1 MNVPVHLPRRRMT
14 ATLLTGP
21 IKRTASLL
29 AIAASLA
36 VATTGTQAGNGA
48 AGITSATAKKP
59 AIFSAYLGGIN
70 VPPQFFSPV
79 TGCPQWFGDDGM
91 PLVMSVP
98 IKASSLRP
106 DRFRVISRA
115 GVESTPNCATLRPAD
130 ESNELHTI
138 LLAGPIADPA
148 DLPAYVVIVGPVEDV
163 KGNVLEGEVSPPVTI
178 GIASGPSLVH
188 AFVLNKPDGPPG
200 SSRRV
205 IQMVWQGGVTGPNGV
220 EVGSDQLNAIRIID
234 CNGNAHTPL
243 AFDDLGDGDN
253 YLELYLP
260 AGIVAERVEVAAG
273 YFFDPLNQPNPATA
287 VQVKK
292 GCRSG
297 S

>member
-1 MNVPVHLPRRRMT
+1 MTVPTQPPQRPIT
-14 ATLLTGP
+14 AAPLAESM
-21 IKRTASLL
+21 KRAASLF

-36 VATTGTQAGNGA
+36 VATTGTHAGNGA

-59 AIFSAYLGGIN
+59 AISSAYLGGIN
-70 VPPQFFSPV
+70 VPPQFFSPI
-79 TGCPQWFGDDGM
+79 TGCAQWIGDDGM

-130 ESNELHTI
+130 ETNERHTI

-163 KGNVLEGEVSPPVTI
+163 RGNVLEGAVSPPVTI
-178 GIASGPSLVH
+178 GIRSGPSLVH
-188 AFVLNKPDGPPG
+188 AFVLNRPDGPPG

-220 EVGSDQLNAIRIID
+220 EVGTEQLNAIRIID

-253 YLELYLP
+253 YLELHLP
-260 AGIVAERVEVAAG
+260 AGVVAERVEVAAG
-273 YFFDPLNQPNPATA
+273 YFFDPLNQPNPTTA

-292 GCRSG
+292 GCRSD

>member
-1 MNVPVHLPRRRMT
+1 MNVPLHPPRRRTT
-14 ATLLTGP
+14 AARLSEP
-21 IKRTASLL
+21 MKRAASLF

-36 VATTGTQAGNGA
+36 AATTGTHAGNGA
-48 AGITSATAKKP
+48 AGITSATARKP

-70 VPPQFFSPV
+70 VPPQFFSPI
-79 TGCPQWFGDDGM
+79 TGCPQWIGDDGM

-130 ESNELHTI
+130 EANELHTI

-163 KGNVLEGEVSPPVTI
+163 RGNVLEGEVSPPVTI
-178 GIASGPSLVH
+178 GIRSGPSLVH

-220 EVGSDQLNAIRIID
+220 EVGTDQLNAIRIID

-253 YLELYLP
+253 YLELHLP
-260 AGIVAERVEVAAG
+260 AGVVAERVEVAAG

-292 GCRSG
+292 GCRSD